1 MVRYIINR
9 KIFYFMSDDATRQ
22 LFIDYLL
29 CENSCLKTQCSQT
42 SELLQTMQFNNDM
55 LNDVITNTF
64 DVSGN
69 MSSFVR
75 IQVYDHSGNVASCV
89 TTDCCGNFIPCMEF
103 DGSGNSL
110 PCILPPMNEMLL
122 SAANSHKDR
131 GLYDDN
137 PYYSNPYR
145 YHYKYPYWYHDND
158 YYRYYYPYDYY
169 KDYPYGFLFRDLSC
183 STVPRS
189 RELPPQ
195 QPRSTTQPQQP
206 MLRPLKQNR
215 FAVGRWQHAVHQN
228 AMTHSVVQPHGYIHP
243 APMHHV
249 KPTHFHRRRGKYWWR
264 YSGLHNFPYF

>member
-1 MVRYIINR
+1 
-9 KIFYFMSDDATRQ
+9 MSDETTKQ

-103 DGSGNSL
+103 DGSGNFL

-195 QPRSTTQPQQP
+195 QPRSTTQPQRP
-206 MLRPLKQNR
+206 MLRPLKQNPI
-215 FAVGRWQHAVHQN
+215 A
-228 AMTHSVVQPHGYIHP
+228 HSQAAHLSPGHHHFP
-243 APMHHV
+243 AHHV
-249 KPTHFHRRRGKYWWR
+249 KPIYFRRRRGKHWWR